1 MVEEI
6 LAKRALT
13 KSNIPL
19 TDFTINPYV
28 GCSIGCKYCFA
39 RFIGSFKNYGGV
51 WGRDVRVRK
60 NLASLLKR
68 EIIRHPKW
76 PVFLRTTCDPYQ
88 QLEKRYEITRAILRI
103 LVSHRIPVYLMTK
116 SSLVRRDLD
125 LLQAAEGEAKVLV
138 TITTD
143 REDVRK
149 VLESGSSS
157 FEERLETIDF
167 LRDNGIQTGAFVGPV
182 LPMDATRVALELSK
196 RVEEVHL
203 DPLNYSFQV
212 KNIFLKFGWQSWLEK
227 YTFQE
232 VEEEF
237 SKHLRLI

>member
-6 LAKRALT
+6 LARRALT

-39 RFIGSFKNYGGV
+39 KFIGSFKNYGGV

-60 NLASLLKR
+60 NIASLLRR
-68 EIIRHPKW
+68 EIIRHPKRTI
-76 PVFLRTTCDPYQ
+76 FLSTACDPYQ
-88 QLEKRYEITRAILRI
+88 YIEKRYCLTRTILKI
-103 LVSHRIPVYLMTK
+103 IISHRIPVYLMTK
-116 SSLVRRDLD
+116 SALIRRDLD

-149 VLESGSSS
+149 VLEPGSSS

-167 LRDNGIQTGAFVGPV
+167 LR
-182 LPMDATRVALELSK
+182 
-196 RVEEVHL
+196 
-203 DPLNYSFQV
+203 
-212 KNIFLKFGWQSWLEK
+212 
-227 YTFQE
+227 
-232 VEEEF
+232 
-237 SKHLRLI
+237 